1 MGFGNSGNGST
12 WVHVSNGKMR
22 NKKATPPIEC
32 DSFTGKLVGLNRF
45 MDAYEGK
52 DIPKLVIQMA
62 DDKTGEIVNIS
73 CTDDTVFSC
82 AFFSRIMAVDLSQPF
97 LLGCFQNEETAAKKI
112 TLGYIKQGGAVIKKD
127 ETFPK
132 SKEVKMGTVTGRDW
146 TPVHDK
152 VAEIVKYLQSKGITY
167 KEESPKGQ
175 AGQLAAPPANDAPPL
190 TDDDL
195 PF

>member
-45 MDAYEGK
+45 KDVYEGK
-52 DIPKLVIQMA
+52 KIPKLVIQMA
-62 DDKTGEIVNIS
+62 DDKTGEIVFIS

-82 AFFSRIMAVDLSQPF
+82 AFFARIEKVDLSQPF
-97 LLGCFQNEETAAKKI
+97 LLGCFQDEEAAAKKI
-112 TLGYIKQGGAVIKKD
+112 TYGYIKQNNNVIKRD
-127 ETFPK
+127 EAFPK
-132 SKEVKMGTVTGRDW
+132 AQLIVHGTLEGRDW
-146 TPVHDK
+146 TPVHDR
-152 VAEIVKYLQSKGITY
+152 VAQIIGKLQAKGITY
-167 KEESPKGQ
+167 KEESPKSQVQ
-175 AGQLAAPPANDAPPL
+175 ATAPPVDDAPPL